1 MFEQIYGYP
10 ISKAT
15 NKTIYQLLALCDDG
29 YVNHNLLLESITEK
43 ERRIAEGLM
52 PQERPIEGEIKEKLQ
67 ALIEL
72 LADLSEDANGHY
84 CLTTEI
90 FKNPTKHFTFYAIK
104 VMVEDY
110 LQQGKVYRNLTD

>member
-10 ISKAT
+10 ISKAA
-15 NKTIYQLLALCDDG
+15 NETIYQLLTLSDDG
-29 YVNHNLLLESITEK
+29 YVDHNLLLEGITEK

-67 ALIEL
+67 TLIEL
-72 LADLSEDANGHY
+72 LTDLSDDTTGHY

-90 FKNPTKHFTFYAIK
+90 FKNPPKYFTFYAIK
-104 VMVEDY
+104 VMVQDY